1 MNEVLLLLT
10 LVIAIA
16 IGFFLGR
23 RSKKNHNKKTF
34 STLSESSLNKDY
46 FTGLTYLLN
55 DQQDQAIETF
65 MRVLEINPE
74 TVDTHIAMG
83 NLFRSKGE
91 IEKAIR
97 LHQNLFARP
106 SLSKTLTQQ
115 VQLELARDFFA
126 AGLFDRAERLLLEIT
141 DAVGDDI
148 RLQALTLLIRLYEQE
163 KEWQK
168 AIEVSGN
175 RQLRDKTEQR
185 KAVAHYYCE
194 LAEALLSRGETTQAR
209 KHLKQA
215 LYNDPNCIRAN
226 WSTAHLEL
234 KNNNSRKG
242 KSLLLRIPVQ
252 DKRYYSLVL
261 PELSTIMSYKEISSI
276 LDESLDLFPSET
288 ALALKVKRIQQQHGN
303 TLALEYLEA
312 YSGRQQTASPYIAG
326 LMVQL
331 MAEQATSNPLKM
343 QLSHLEHQLMRFDA
357 RQHKSRCISCGFK
370 SQHSPLWQCPKCRSW
385 GSVRPDDTL

>member
-175 RQLRDKTEQR
+175 RQLRDQTEQR
-185 KAVAHYYCE
+185 KAVAHYWCY
-194 LAEALLSRGETTQAR
+194 Q
-209 KHLKQA
+209 
-215 LYNDPNCIRAN
+215 N
-226 WSTAHLEL
+226 
-234 KNNNSRKG
+234 
-242 KSLLLRIPVQ
+242 
-252 DKRYYSLVL
+252 
-261 PELSTIMSYKEISSI
+261 
-276 LDESLDLFPSET
+276 
-288 ALALKVKRIQQQHGN
+288 
-303 TLALEYLEA
+303 
-312 YSGRQQTASPYIAG
+312 
-326 LMVQL
+326 
-331 MAEQATSNPLKM
+331 
-343 QLSHLEHQLMRFDA
+343 
-357 RQHKSRCISCGFK
+357 
-370 SQHSPLWQCPKCRSW
+370 
-385 GSVRPDDTL
+385 